1 MMNPLRKIFKKC
13 ASVLL
18 GALSLVLVVCILLQ
32 VVMIGLIG
40 WLETAQ
46 GKGWLKTQLVTLAEQ
61 SGYSVSLSTVSLTL
75 MNGLRLTGIQI
86 DDADGLVAEADRLDL
101 NVNLATLVAG
111 RLTFSLYSGEVHIL
125 RLPAQ
130 KESSE
135 PEELKPFSLPQ
146 SYLTSISLNALSIKR
161 LHLDEGVIG
170 TEMTLSP
177 ELKSVL
183 TWKSDAFNLS
193 VDGKIIQQV
202 EPLAWMPEDIKI
214 LLEGNTS
221 QLAFSLKEALLKA
234 PSYQVS
240 MQGTA
245 QMGAQ
250 ESLDLTANVESDD
263 LLPLTGQRGRASSD
277 IKITGT
283 TTAPHVDAKGKVL
296 LTDLQARGLEE
307 IVFSL
312 TSEDVKE
319 PSQGQVRLETSYQK
333 KPVTLE
339 ATYLYQDMSLSLQ
352 DIKGTAPELSLT
364 GAVSCDLN
372 TLLMTGDL
380 SASLNDASSYK
391 DLLSAEIKGRAKLD
405 LALTHDTAK
414 QAASFTAQID
424 RGGYHEMSVQSL
436 IANVKIP
443 DVKLLWPSTLDV
455 QAKSLVV
462 DKTLSFPQ
470 VSAQVK
476 DQTGGAYVLSVDAQ
490 GIAMQPFRIVGGA
503 SVSGIETETPS
514 ADNVKLSLTSKGSI
528 LNVAG
533 KASVSAIDLTA
544 STKALSLGSLPLS
557 VPEALQETS
566 VSGLAHLTGSVT
578 SPVGEIDLVFSPL
591 AINKSAPQVTFSVTG
606 GYRDQKIAMSLT
618 GKGQGIKA
626 LAGNV
631 SLPATIILSPFQF
644 DLAST
649 TPLTGDF
656 TASLEARS
664 LSASLLPPDQTL
676 AGSIMGQGT
685 LSGTIDTPVVAGSL
699 YFKDGTYAYQPYGV
713 KLSSIMARLSLSGS
727 VVTLESLKA
736 TDGGSGT
743 LTGQGSVNLREA
755 TQTQINLAMRDFH
768 LLNSKI
774 ATAVLSSDL
783 QVKGNSSRALLSGT
797 IRPNQVDVI
806 IPEQFKSDIPQLNII
821 RETSDSKAPDLLGLV
836 DLNVQIQAEN
846 RIFVR
851 GWGLDAE
858 FGGDVTATG
867 TLNDPQLNGNFKS
880 IRGRYEEFGKRFT
893 LARAN
898 LRFQGSVPP
907 SPYLDI
913 EATTTAGDVTAS
925 VLLTGA
931 VAKPKILFTST
942 PALPQDEVLS
952 RILFGKNMSKI
963 TPFQAIQL
971 AQTLQRFS
979 GNGGGGFDPLSGL
992 RTATGLDDISVETDE
1007 SGDTSVGV
1015 GKYLT
1020 DKVYLQVKK
1029 GKAETSGAA
1038 SIQVEVTPSI
1048 RVESEVGQDAQA
1060 GGGVFWKW
1068 DY

>member
-1 MMNPLRKIFKKC
+1 MMNPLRKIFRKC

-18 GALSLVLVVCILLQ
+18 GALSLILVVCILLQ
-32 VVMIGLIG
+32 VAMIGLIG
-40 WLETAQ
+40 WLETTQ
-46 GKGWLKTQLVTLAEQ
+46 GKDWLKTQLVTLAEQ
-61 SGYSVSLSTVSLTL
+61 SGYNVTLSTVSLTL
-75 MNGLRLTGIQI
+75 MDGLRLTGIRI
-86 DDADGLVAEADRLDL
+86 DDADGPVVEADRIDL
-101 NVNLATLVAG
+101 NVNLATLAAG
-111 RLTFSLYSGEVHIL
+111 RLTLSLGGGDVHIL
-125 RLPAQ
+125 RLPVQ

-135 PEELKPFSLPQ
+135 PEELKPFSLPR
-146 SYLTSISLNALSIKR
+146 SYLTSVSLNSLSIKR
-161 LHLDEGVIG
+161 LHLDEGVAGSEI
-170 TEMTLSP
+170 MISP

-183 TWKSDAFNLS
+183 SWKDDEFKWNL
-193 VDGKIIQQV
+193 DGKITQPGQS
-202 EPLAWMPEDIKI
+202 LAWMPEDINL
-214 LLEGNTS
+214 LLEGDTR
-221 QLAFSLKEALLKA
+221 QLMISVKEAALKSA
-234 PSYQVS
+234 SYQVS
-240 MQGTA
+240 LQGQVQVGT
-245 QMGAQ
+245 Q
-250 ESLDLTANVESDD
+250 ESLDLAASVHSDD
-263 LLPLTGQRGRASSD
+263 LFPLTGQRGRASSD
-277 IKITGT
+277 IKITGI
-283 TTAPHVDAKGKVL
+283 TTAPHVDANGKIL
-296 LTDLQARGLEE
+296 LSDLQARGLDE
-307 IVFSL
+307 IAFSL
-312 TSEDVKE
+312 ISENVKE
-319 PSQGQVRLETSYQK
+319 PSRGQVKIETSYLK
-333 KPVTLE
+333 NPVTLA
-339 ATYLYQDMSLSLQ
+339 ATYLYQDMILSLQ
-352 DIKGTAPELSLT
+352 DIKGTAPELLLGGSL
-364 GAVSCDLN
+364 SCDLN
-372 TLLMTGDL
+372 SLLMTGDL
-380 SASLNDASSYK
+380 TASLNDASYYK
-391 DLLSAEIKGRAKLD
+391 DLLGEEIKGRAKVD
-405 LALTHDTAK
+405 LALTPDTTK

-424 RGGYHEMSVQSL
+424 NAFYQEMSVQAL
-436 IANVKIP
+436 TARAKIP
-443 DVKLLWPSTLDV
+443 DVRLYWPSMLDV
-455 QAKSLVV
+455 QAKNLIL
-462 DKTLSFPQ
+462 DQGLSFPQ
-470 VSAQVK
+470 ISAQVK
-476 DQTGGAYVLSVDAQ
+476 DQTGGTYALSVDAQ
-490 GIAMQPFRIVGGA
+490 GIAIQPFRIVGGA

-514 ADNVKLSLTSKGSI
+514 ADDVKLSLTSKGST
-528 LNVAG
+528 LDLTG
-533 KASVSAIDLTA
+533 KASLDAIDLTA
-544 STKALSLGSLPLS
+544 STKALSLGSLPVV
-557 VPEALQETS
+557 VPEALQDAS
-566 VSGLAHLTGSVT
+566 ISGTARLTGSAA
-578 SPVGEIDLVFSPL
+578 SPVGEVDLVMSPL
-591 AINKSAPQVTFSVTG
+591 AIKKSAPQVTFALTG
-606 GYRDQKIAMSLT
+606 GYRDQKIALSMT
-618 GKGQGIKA
+618 GKGQGIKT
-626 LAGNV
+626 LSGNV
-631 SLPATIILSPFQF
+631 SLPANVALSPFQF
-644 DLAST
+644 DLSST

-656 TASLEARS
+656 NASLEANSVSAAFLPADQS
-664 LSASLLPPDQTL
+664 LS
-676 AGSIMGQGT
+676 GSITGQGT
-685 LSGTIDTPVVAGSL
+685 LSGTISAPVVAGAL
-699 YFKDGTYAYQPYGV
+699 NFKDGVYAYQPYGV

-736 TDGGSGT
+736 TDGSSGA
-743 LTGQGSVNLREA
+743 LTGQGSVNLRDA

-774 ATAVLSSDL
+774 ATAVLSSDMQL
-783 QVKGNSSRALLSGT
+783 KGNGDRALLSGT
-797 IRPNQVDVI
+797 IRPSQVDVI

-821 RETSDSKAPDLLGLV
+821 RKTTENAAPDILNLI

-846 RIFVR
+846 QIFVR

-931 VAKPKILFTST
+931 VAKPKISFTST